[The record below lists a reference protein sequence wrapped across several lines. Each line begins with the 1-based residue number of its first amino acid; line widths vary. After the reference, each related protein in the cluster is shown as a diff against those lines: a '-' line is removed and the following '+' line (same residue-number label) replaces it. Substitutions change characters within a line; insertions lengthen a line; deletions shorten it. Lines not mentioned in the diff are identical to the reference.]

1 MLSTQ
6 TGQLV
11 VRGLAPLRSDRLVGY
26 SVRILAIDD
35 LRLLRMQHQLAGRK
49 AIRQRTPELPRL
61 LGASAVTNR
70 FIRITL
76 EGDVREVPRHPHIE
90 RVVHEQI
97 RQQGTNY
104 ALNAKDNLR
113 LLVCRTCWI

>member
-1 MLSTQ
+1 MRVDAL
-6 TGQLV
+6 
-11 VRGLAPLRSDRLVGY
+11 LALPPHRLPGSKLEPQKVERSDRLVGY

-70 FIRITL
+70 IIRITL
-76 EGDVREVPRHPHIE
+76 EGDVREVPRTLPSRAHRID
-90 RVVHEQI
+90 
-97 RQQGTNY
+97 G
-104 ALNAKDNLR
+104 R
-113 LLVCRTCWI
+113 LAGSIA